1 MSGNTKRSGQD
12 WKSSDLRN
20 ELIKEAIS
28 KIDLRSAMEFY
39 GVSFNQ
45 KGAALCP
52 FHKEKTASFLLKN
65 GNKGPFWHCFGCGE
79 SGSVFTFVQKHE
91 GLEFIDA
98 VKKLAQQCGVE
109 IKEKE
114 DPEAGKRAR
123 LYALHAELA
132 AFFRRCLLRFVV
144 LRVVAEFFYNVIQTK
159 FLEFLFIHAYPSLE
173 SL

>member
-1 MSGNTKRSGQD
+1 MAFRVPDSTLEEIRLRTD
-12 WKSSDLRN
+12 LVDVISS
-20 ELIKEAIS
+20 
-28 KIDLRSAMEFY
+28 Y
-39 GVSFNQ
+39 GVNV
-45 KGAALCP
+45 KRAGGGYMACCP
-52 FHKEKTASFLLKN
+52 FHHEKTPSFSISRE
-65 GNKGPFWHCFGCGE
+65 KGYYHCFGCGE

-132 AFFRRCLLRFVV
+132 AFFRRCLLH
-144 LRVVAEFFYNVIQTK
+144 QG
-159 FLEFLFIHAYPSLE
+159 PP
-173 SL
+173 